1 MNTLTVNPE
10 SLLGKVELLVSAS
23 LHEMVD
29 NALKAKSPAVLTEQI
44 RRLNLI
50 GEELDETYALV
61 ESDLRFARDKSA
73 GLSKEVA
80 VKKARAKTLKTAGKM
95 SLASLQVR
103 RYMNQQT
110 SMQKAEKSIVEME
123 ATLATLTQ
131 AREVVDLNIEQLTE
145 ARDYVEQTLK
155 VAHTQRKVVN
165 SLDDIAKLQ
174 SGRGVSAIVEWAER
188 AKMQSTVRLEMALEK
203 HSNLLSAESDP
214 DVAAELENL

>member
-1 MNTLTVNPE
+1 MDQTYVNPD

-29 NALKAKSPAVLTEQI
+29 NALRAKSPAVLTEQI

-50 GEELDETYALV
+50 GGELDETFAMV

-80 VKKARAKTLKTAGKM
+80 IKKARATTLKRAGNTA
-95 SLASLQVR
+95 LASLQVR

-110 SMQKAEKSIVEME
+110 SMQKAETSIADME

-131 AREVVDLNIEQLTE
+131 AREVVKLNIEQLTE

-155 VAHTQRKVVN
+155 VAKTQKKTVN
-165 SLDDIAKLQ
+165 ALDDIAKLQ
-174 SGRGVSAIVEWAER
+174 SGRGVSAIIEWAER
-188 AKMQSTVRLEMALEK
+188 AKTQSTVRLEMAMEK